1 MPLLRRGRAA
11 LAGLLLLGSMANGQS
26 LDDERRALSAAKAQ
40 SAAADARANRLEAK
54 AAAARDRSDRA
65 LAESAALASRIQS
78 TEADIAAGEARI
90 RLIERLRADQR
101 ARLAARQEPAV
112 RLLAALQTMA
122 RRPPALALV
131 QPGSTRDLVHTRAIL
146 AAVLPLLEQR
156 TAGLRR
162 EIAAGR
168 QLRAEA
174 DRAVAALAASRE
186 RIRAQR
192 ARLIQLAATHRREA
206 QRFAT
211 SAMIEQDRA
220 IAMGEKARDIGD
232 LMGQLGADAQ
242 QRQQLE
248 SLPGPI
254 LRPALPGAP
263 RAVPVEAPAAS
274 GDRLAYRLPV
284 AGRVVAGLGE
294 VSGTGVRARG
304 LTIATRPAAQV
315 IAPNDGRI
323 VFAGPY
329 RGYGSIVIIDHG
341 AGWTTLITGLAAL
354 DVAVGDAV
362 VQGSPLGRAGAADAK
377 ITVELRRGNRP
388 IDIAHLVGLAPNR
401 NGGWC
406 LHQPPLC
413 RTLPFQSCDLHDRF

>member
-1 MPLLRRGRAA
+1 M
-11 LAGLLLLGSMANGQS
+11 LLGSVASAQS
-26 LDDERRALSAAKAQ
+26 LDDERRALSVAKAQ
-40 SAAADARANRLEAK
+40 SAAADVRANGLEAK
-54 AAAARDRSDRA
+54 AAAARDRGERA

-90 RLIERLRADQR
+90 RLIEKLRDDQR

-112 RLLAALQTMA
+112 RLLAALQTIA

-131 QPGSTRDLVHTRAIL
+131 QPGSTRDLVHAR
-146 AAVLPLLEQR
+146 AVLASVMPLLEQR
-156 TAGLRR
+156 TAGLKS
-162 EIAAGR
+162 EVEAGR
-168 QLRAEA
+168 RLRASA
-174 DRAVAALAASRE
+174 DRAVAALGASRE
-186 RIRAQR
+186 QIKAQR
-192 ARLIQLAATHRREA
+192 ARLIQLAAGHRREA

-211 SAMIEQDRA
+211 SAMVEQDRA
-220 IAMGEKARDIGD
+220 IAMGEKARDIAD
-232 LMGQLGADAQ
+232 LMSQLGADAQ

-263 RAVPVEAPAAS
+263 RAAPVETLAPA

-284 AGRVVAGLGE
+284 SGRVVAGMGE

-304 LTIATRPAAQV
+304 LTIATRPAAQA
-315 IAPNDGRI
+315 IAPNNGRI

-329 RGYGSIVIIDHG
+329 RGFGSIVIIDHG

-362 VQGSPLGRAGAADAK
+362 VQGSPIGRAGAADPK
-377 ITVELRRGNRP
+377 IMVELRRGNRP
-388 IDIAHLVGLAPNR
+388 IDIAHLVG
-401 NGGWC
+401 
-406 LHQPPLC
+406 
-413 RTLPFQSCDLHDRF
+413 

>member
-1 MPLLRRGRAA
+1 VASA
-11 LAGLLLLGSMANGQS
+11 QS
-26 LDDERRALSAAKAQ
+26 LDDERRALSAARAQ
-40 SAAADARANRLEAK
+40 SVAADARARALEAK
-54 AAAARDRSDRA
+54 AAAARGRSDQA

-90 RLIERLRADQR
+90 RLIEGLRAVQR

-112 RLLAALQTMA
+112 RLLAVLQAMA

-131 QPGSTRDLVHTRAIL
+131 QPGSTRDLVHARAVL
-146 AAVLPLLEQR
+146 ASVLPLLERR

-162 EIAAGR
+162 EVAAGQR
-168 QLRAEA
+168 LRDEA
-174 DRAVAALAASRE
+174 DRAVSALAASRE
-186 RIRAQR
+186 RIKAQR
-192 ARLIQLAATHRREA
+192 ARLIQLAVLSRREA

-211 SAMIEQDRA
+211 SAMVEQDRA
-220 IAMGEKARDIGD
+220 IAMGEKARDITD
-232 LMGQLGADAQ
+232 LMNQLGADAQ
-242 QRQQLE
+242 RRQQLE

-254 LRPALPGAP
+254 LRPSLPGSP
-263 RAVPVEAPAAS
+263 RAVPVETASAS

-284 AGRVVAGLGE
+284 AGRIVAGLGE

-304 LTIATRPAAQV
+304 LTIETHPAAQV

-341 AGWTTLITGLAAL
+341 AGWTTLITGLSAL
-354 DVAVGDAV
+354 DVAVGDSV

-377 ITVELRRGNRP
+377 VTVELRRGNRP
-388 IDIAHLVGLAPNR
+388 IDIAHLVG
-401 NGGWC
+401 
-406 LHQPPLC
+406 
-413 RTLPFQSCDLHDRF
+413 

>member
-1 MPLLRRGRAA
+1 M
-11 LAGLLLLGSMANGQS
+11 LLGSVASAQS
-26 LDDERRALSAAKAQ
+26 LDDERRALSVAKAQ
-40 SAAADARANRLEAK
+40 SAAADVRANGLEAK
-54 AAAARDRSDRA
+54 AAAARDRGERA

-90 RLIERLRADQR
+90 RLIEKLRADQR

-131 QPGSTRDLVHTRAIL
+131 QPGSTKDLVHAR
-146 AAVLPLLEQR
+146 AVLASVMPLLEQR
-156 TAGLRR
+156 TAGLKS
-162 EIAAGR
+162 EVEAGR
-168 QLRAEA
+168 RLRASA
-174 DRAVAALAASRE
+174 DRAVAALGASRE
-186 RIRAQR
+186 QIKAQR
-192 ARLIQLAATHRREA
+192 ARLIQLAAAHRREA

-211 SAMIEQDRA
+211 SAMVEQDRA
-220 IAMGEKARDIGD
+220 IAMGEKARDIAD
-232 LMGQLGADAQ
+232 LMSQLGADAQ

-263 RAVPVEAPAAS
+263 RAAPVETLAPA

-284 AGRVVAGLGE
+284 SGRVVAGMGE

-304 LTIATRPAAQV
+304 LTIATRPAAQA
-315 IAPNDGRI
+315 IAPNNGRI

-329 RGYGSIVIIDHG
+329 RGFGSIVIIDHG

-362 VQGSPLGRAGAADAK
+362 VQGSPIGRAGAVDPK
-377 ITVELRRGNRP
+377 IMVELRRGNRP
-388 IDIAHLVGLAPNR
+388 IDIAHLVG
-401 NGGWC
+401 
-406 LHQPPLC
+406 
-413 RTLPFQSCDLHDRF
+413 